1 MAQEPQSNPGI
12 WDRLYVNGDPLPG
25 IIQDITI
32 GGSLRMDTQGIAGM
46 DGVVIG
52 NADWSE
58 DTASFQMIVP
68 SDELGRMKEFREA
81 YKNKPG
87 IKPEPVNVQHP
98 LLREMGITKMIL
110 TSLEINWNVSMKNS
124 VPVTIQLT
132 NITPK
137 VEKAPPKPPSPG
149 TQTRADGTVAPA
161 SNSATAKPG
170 TKAPSSVKPNA
181 PGLPESNEIA
191 GQPKIP
197 VLQPPTIPSPKR
209 R

>member
-12 WDRLYVNGDPLPG
+12 WNRLYVNGDPLPG
-25 IIQDITI
+25 IIQDVTI

-110 TSLEINWNVSMKNS
+110 TSLEINWNVSMKNN

-137 VEKAPPKPPSPG
+137 VEREKPSKSGTG
-149 TQTRADGTVAPA
+149 TQTRADGTVAPGSNPSTNKA
-161 SNSATAKPG
+161 STKP
-170 TKAPSSVKPNA
+170 PSSISPGAV
-181 PGLPESNEIA
+181 GLPESNEIA

-197 VLQPPTIPSPKR
+197 VLQSPGIPGPKR
-209 R
+209 